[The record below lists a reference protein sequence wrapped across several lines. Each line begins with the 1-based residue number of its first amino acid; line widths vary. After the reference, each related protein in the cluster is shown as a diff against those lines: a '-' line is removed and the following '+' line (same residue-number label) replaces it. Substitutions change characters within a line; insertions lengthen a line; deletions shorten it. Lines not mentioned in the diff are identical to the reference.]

1 VTDIQQLMHL
11 RVVMTIVVLT
21 LMVLLMGAGMMLWSL
36 L

>member
-1 VTDIQQLMHL
+1 MTDIQQLMHL